1 MAITE
6 HDLGPVRGDIN
17 DSVATF
23 EQAGSREN
31 IKSGDAGKKIFG
43 KIQKWFADMT
53 LSAFATIVNN
63 ATTTAANT
71 VLDGRMGKTMMD
83 LIDQLNRNFE
93 FDISHA
99 SQNPVLQ
106 SALYIDTKNPYGD
119 WNTPCVVTNSTIN
132 APTNIAW
139 GIREVLFVG
148 TNNVILRIT
157 GVKYDGATTAL
168 WTRVLNDG
176 NWSDGWD
183 EH

>member
-23 EQAGSREN
+23 TQAGSREN

-71 VLDGRMGKTMMD
+71 VLDGRMGKTLMD
-83 LIDQLNRNFE
+83 LIDQLNRNIE
-93 FDISHA
+93 SVNNKYA
-99 SQNPVLQ
+99 YN
-106 SALYIDTKNPYGD
+106 TKAYAANILTFAESLPDG
-119 WNTPCVVTNSTIN
+119 TFCVMQ
-132 APTNIAW
+132 
-139 GIREVLFVG
+139 
-148 TNNVILRIT
+148 
-157 GVKYDGATTAL
+157 YDGYNASGTPINGAPSNSSGNAL
-168 WTRVLNDG
+168 ISKTNANYISIIALPFTGGQFTRSKNNGTWLA
-176 NWSDGWD
+176 WK
-183 EH
+183 